1 MVKKT
6 SQDRAAKR
14 LRLGRKE
21 GGRAAVPVGEEGGG
35 CRTDACGIFTCNN
48 HTALGDWVQD
58 VYLPVAF
65 G

>member
-1 MVKKT
+1 MT
-6 SQDRAAKR
+6 
-14 LRLGRKE
+14 GRNGQKDIT
-21 GGRAAVPVGEEGGG
+21 RPRRRPVGEEGGG